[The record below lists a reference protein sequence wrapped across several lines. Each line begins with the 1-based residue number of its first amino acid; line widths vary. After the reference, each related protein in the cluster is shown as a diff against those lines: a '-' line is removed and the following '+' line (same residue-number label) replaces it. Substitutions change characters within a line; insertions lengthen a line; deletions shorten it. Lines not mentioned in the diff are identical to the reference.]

1 MSATKIDLD
10 VVRAEYE
17 VFPQNFD
24 SLLMATVG
32 SAGEPNASYA
42 AYVRQGSDFYV
53 YVSELAVHTRNLK
66 EQGKVSVLFIED
78 EASSKNLFA
87 RRRVTYQ
94 CEARHVPRDT
104 EEFTPVLDTFAG
116 KFGALIGT
124 LRDLKDFHL
133 YRLHPLKA
141 TYVAGFAKAFVIEGD
156 ELGNVRH
163 LTDVGHRTE
172 RDEVRERMEQLQN
185 EATPPAPV

>member
-1 MSATKIDLD
+1 MSASKIDLD
-10 VVRAEYE
+10 IVRAEYE

-24 SLLMATVG
+24 SLLMATT
-32 SAGEPNASYA
+32 SSDGEPNASYA
-42 AYVRQGSDFYV
+42 AYIRQDSDFYV
-53 YVSELAVHTRNLK
+53 FVSELAAHTRNLK
-66 EQGKVSVLFIED
+66 EHGKVSVLFIED

-94 CEARHVPRDT
+94 CEARHVARESDG
-104 EEFTPVLDTFAG
+104 FTPILDLFAE

-141 TYVAGFAKAFVIEGD
+141 TYVSGFAKAFVIEGD
-156 ELGNVRH
+156 ELDNVRH

-185 EATPPAPV
+185 EATPSAPV